1 MTPFGSSVSGDPEGR
16 QGYLPTLDGWRAVAI
31 LSVMFFH
38 ATLLL
43 WAPDGPFPSLRLY
56 SYVSHGAAGVDV
68 FFALSGFLITARL
81 IEEQRRRKEISL
93 SAFYI
98 RRAFRILPPYFTYLL
113 VIFVL
118 TLSGMIAVSRLEWA
132 SVVFFFRNYLP
143 TQHGGWYLGHFWT
156 LAVEE
161 HFYLIWPALLILFG
175 RKHRALKTALAALA
189 VLAWR
194 LIESDQNLVA
204 SALPGV
210 EFLIRTD
217 VRIDSLL
224 WGCFTALLLWDSADR
239 EKLRRFLTLPVW
251 AVLIGA
257 LIVNQVAQPPL
268 SLFWRSLLLP
278 VVIVGTMMHP
288 GWLVSRLL
296 ETSVMRWIG
305 RLSYSLYLWQQLFLV
320 ASPLE
325 RPFPF
330 GVLQQPPLNILCVF
344 LCAAASY
351 YIVERPMV
359 RIGHRLSRKR
369 TGIAVGAAAPATES

>member
-1 MTPFGSSVSGDPEGR
+1 MTPFGSSVTGDPDAR
-16 QGYLPTLDGWRAVAI
+16 QGYLPTLDGWRAIAI

-43 WAPDGPFPSLRLY
+43 WSEDGPFPSLRMY

-98 RRAFRILPPYFTYLL
+98 RRIFRILPPYFTYLL
-113 VIFVL
+113 VIFLISL
-118 TLSGMIAVSRLEWA
+118 TGMIAVSTLEWA
-132 SVVFFFRNYLP
+132 SVLLFFRNYLP
-143 TQHGGWYLGHFWT
+143 TQHGSWYLGHFWT

-161 HFYLIWPALLILFG
+161 HFYLLWPALLIAFG
-175 RKHRALKTALAALA
+175 RRHRALKTAAVALA

-194 LIESDQNLVA
+194 LFETNAGLVA

-224 WGCFTALLLWDSADR
+224 WGCFTALLLWDAPDR
-239 EKLRRFLTLPVW
+239 EKLRRFLSLPVW
-251 AVLIGA
+251 ITLIAA
-257 LIVNQVAQPPL
+257 LIVNQIAQPPL

-288 GWLVSRLL
+288 KWLVSRFL
-296 ETSVMRWIG
+296 ETPLMRWIG

-320 ASPLE
+320 ASADE

-330 GVLQQPPLNILCVF
+330 GILQQLPVNIVCVF

-351 YIVERPMV
+351 YVVERPMV
-359 RIGHRLSRKR
+359 KIGHRLSRRR
-369 TGIAVGAAAPATES
+369 TAARTNGV